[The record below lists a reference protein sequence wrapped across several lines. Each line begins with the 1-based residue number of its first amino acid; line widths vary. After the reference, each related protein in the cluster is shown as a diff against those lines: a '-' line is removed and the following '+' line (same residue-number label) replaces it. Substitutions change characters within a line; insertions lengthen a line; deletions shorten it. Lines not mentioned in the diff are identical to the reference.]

1 MKLSIGLLA
10 IAQARPGPWWREAA
24 KVFSVSNLSS
34 DSFQNA
40 ADNVS
45 RNSNCILII
54 CSNLIKVPASLLK
67 PLWSFCAPYG
77 NEVQNTE
84 IR

>member
-1 MKLSIGLLA
+1 MKLSVGLLA

-34 DSFQNA
+34 EAFQNA

-45 RNSNCILII
+45 RNSNCTGVL
-54 CSNLIKVPASLLK
+54 
-67 PLWSFCAPYG
+67 
-77 NEVQNTE
+77 
-84 IR
+84 R